1 MQPGSVLSNRYR
13 LVSLLGHGG
22 MGAVWRAEHLGLNA
36 PVAVKLLG
44 AALEAGNPE
53 VIARFQREA
62 QSTAQ
67 LRSPHVVQVLDHGF
81 DEATHT
87 PFIVM
92 ELLEGQ
98 SLSERLHQA
107 GRLHPLETCQI
118 VTHVS
123 RALTRAHELTIVH
136 RDLKPGN
143 VFLVRNDDEPV
154 AKVLDFGIAK
164 WHSKSADAGN
174 LTGTNALLGTPYYM
188 SPEQITGAKHTDHR
202 ADLWALSVT
211 AYECLTGSRPFTGD
225 NVVAIAM
232 RINGGAFTPPT
243 GYGLAP
249 AFDGFFTR
257 AFARQPEHRFQSAKE
272 LSEELRRVVGLGS
285 SVNEPST
292 VVVGTAAETLPSG
305 EQAPGGG
312 GGPRT
317 VTAVASVV
325 KPPEPAPRKAPSAR
339 AAWVVLPL
347 FGLLAVAGVAAFQ
360 LMPEGE
366 VGGGLPSAASSV
378 LERAAMPKPPP
389 VPVAPASTTT
399 PVAPASTPQTIVIP
413 VGEAAPSVSI
423 TPGSGGAA
431 TQTGKIKRQG
441 TGSHAPGSAPAP
453 PPPPPQPNIYD
464 TRH

>member
-44 AALEAGNPE
+44 ASLDAGNPE
-53 VIARFQREA
+53 VMARFQREA

-81 DEATHT
+81 DEATRT

-98 SLSERLHQA
+98 SLAERLHQA
-107 GRLHPLETCQI
+107 GRLHPLETCQV
-118 VTHVS
+118 VTHVA
-123 RALTRAHELTIVH
+123 RALTRAHELTVVH

-164 WHSKSADAGN
+164 WQSSDVGN

-188 SPEQITGAKHTDHR
+188 SPEQIAGAKHTDHR
-202 ADLWALSVT
+202 ADLWALSVI
-211 AYECLTGSRPFTGD
+211 AYECLTGFRPFTGD

-232 RINGGAFTPPT
+232 SINAGAFTPPSS
-243 GYGLAP
+243 YGLP
-249 AFDGFFTR
+249 QAFDGFFAR
-257 AFARQPEHRFQSAKE
+257 AFARQPEARFQSAKE
-272 LSEELRRVVGLGS
+272 LSDELRRLVGVGS
-285 SVNEPST
+285 SVNEPAT
-292 VVVGTAAETLPSG
+292 VMTGTAAETLASG
-305 EQAPGGG
+305 EQGLGG

-325 KPPEPAPRKAPSAR
+325 RPPDATPRKTGKSRAPWLVLPVLGLVAAASL
-339 AAWVVLPL
+339 AAWKLVPNS
-347 FGLLAVAGVAAFQ
+347 
-360 LMPEGE
+360 E
-366 VGGGLPSAASSV
+366 VGEGLPSARSPV
-378 LERAAMPKPPP
+378 LERAVPAPTREPPA
-389 VPVAPASTTT
+389 APASPAT
-399 PVAPASTPQTIVIP
+399 PPPSASTPAPQTIVVP
-413 VGEAAPSVSI
+413 VGEPAPSAI
-423 TPGSGGAA
+423 TLGSGG
-431 TQTGKIKRQG
+431 TQPPKVRRPA
-441 TGSHAPGSAPAP
+441 SSPHARPSAP
-453 PPPPPQPNIYD
+453 PPAPTRPNIYD
-464 TRH
+464 TRY